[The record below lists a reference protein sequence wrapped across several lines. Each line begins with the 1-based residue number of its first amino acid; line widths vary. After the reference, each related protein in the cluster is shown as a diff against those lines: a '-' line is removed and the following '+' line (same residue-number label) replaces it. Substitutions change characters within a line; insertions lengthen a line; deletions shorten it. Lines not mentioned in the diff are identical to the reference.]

1 MNIPVIDSHVHLDQ
15 MDNPDEAIL
24 EARKAGLSA
33 IIAVG
38 MDKASNEKNLAFSK
52 QYNGVVFTALG
63 YHPWSIT
70 ISGIRDNLNF
80 IKDKLNESVAIGEI
94 GLDFKTPVAKEIQQ
108 GIFEEILDLA
118 WEKNKPVIVHCR
130 LSHQEAFEAVRKHNL
145 KKAVFHWYSGPLDV
159 LKDLLLLGYHIS
171 ATPALAYS
179 PKHREAIAAAPL
191 KQILIETDAPTAYQ
205 GKVSSPAQVVETLKE
220 LSRIKGIDME
230 EAARKTSQN
239 TRDFFGI
246 V

>member
-1 MNIPVIDSHVHLDQ
+1 MITPVIDSHVHLDQ
-15 MDNPDEAIL
+15 IDNPDAAIL

-38 MDKASNEKNLAFSK
+38 MDRASNEKNLAFSK
-52 QYNGVVFTALG
+52 QYSGVVFTALG

-70 ISGIRDNLNF
+70 ISGIRDNLDF
-80 IKDKLNESVAIGEI
+80 IKNKLNESVAIGEI

-145 KKAVFHWYSGPLDV
+145 KKAVFHWYSGPLDI
-159 LKDLLLLGYHIS
+159 LKDLLLLGYYIS

-205 GKVSSPAQVVETLKE
+205 GKVSSPVQVIETLRE